1 MPELGLPVQP
11 LPPDAA
17 AAIDEFF
24 RGSYEDLQRIARSRL
39 RRSESVTLLDTTS
52 LVHECY
58 LRFLRSGQAGLKN
71 DAEFAAYAS
80 TIMRTVIVDFIRRRR
95 AESRG
100 SGEAHVTLD
109 TEVAD
114 TVQAHEDE
122 ILDVSEALA
131 TLSAIEPRLAQ
142 VVEMRYFGGLTE
154 PQIAQLLG
162 VGERTVRRDWNKAR
176 VLLRAAMGR

>member
-1 MPELGLPVQP
+1 MLEPVHTP
-11 LPPDAA
+11 DLPPAGAA

-24 RGSYEDLQRIARSRL
+24 RRSYESLQRIARSRL
-39 RRSESVTLLDTTS
+39 RRSEGMTLLDTTS

-58 LRFLRSGQAGLKN
+58 LRFLRSGQSGLKQES
-71 DAEFAAYAS
+71 EFVAYAA
-80 TIMRTVIVDFIRRRR
+80 TIMRSVIVDFIRRRR

-100 SGEAHVTLD
+100 AGEAHATLD
-109 TEVAD
+109 TEVAE
-114 TVQAHEDE
+114 TVQAQEDE
-122 ILDVSEALA
+122 ILDVSEALQ
-131 TLSAIEPRLAQ
+131 TLAAIEPRLAQ

-154 PQIAQLLG
+154 PEIAKLLG